1 VLILICSWF
10 TVALAGIMH
19 FQVVTVLFIALGILE
34 FVGLNRLDQ
43 SIRSAWEGAKVLP

>member
-43 SIRSAWEGAKVLP
+43 SIRSAGEGPKVLP